1 MAGLWFR
8 MFKGD
13 RTGFKETL
21 LGVLLLQVTGEL
33 NTKLNSYYFKEKM
46 LMQAQE
52 NGVDL
57 YEEWLL
63 FLTADQCDAFDSDVD
78 EAPTAQTM
86 FMANLSSADLVYD
99 EAGPSYDSDT
109 LSEYVK
115 DNKDQVV
122 HNDVSYVPNDAGQ
135 KDRAAVRAEIEILR
149 RERLA
154 YEQESI
160 QTCQDLARSEAYSR
174 ALEARVTVLE
184 TQARRHEWQRQD
196 TDDRVTR
203 HIMRIQD
210 LKAGASDDTL
220 EDTASKRYRSFVL
233 ISYPKMA
240 PKRTTRSTPVTPT
253 PNATTTTTITE
264 AQLQALI
271 DRGVAAAMAEAE
283 ASRVRNGYDSNGS
296 EPRPVQAIHEYSY
309 SDFKGTKGVTTT
321 PEATHAMP
329 WATLK
334 KMMTNKYCPRGEIKK
349 NETKMWNLKVKG
361 TDVVTYNRRFQQLAL
376 MCARMFPEEVDKIE
390 KYIGGLPDMILSSVK
405 ASKPKTMQEA
415 IEFTTE
421 LMNEKTHAYAER
433 QNTGQAYTAGNSDR
447 KPYAGSKPLCS
458 KCDYNH
464 EGPCPPRCNNCKK
477 VGHLAKDC
485 RSRPANANNNN
496 RNNNNNNQKGNGCYE
511 CGAQGHFKRNC
522 PKLKNNDRGNQ
533 AGNDRAPAK
542 VYVVGNAGANPDNV
556 VAGTFLLNNRYAYI
570 LFDTGADRSFVS
582 TAFSS
587 QIDITPST
595 LDHYYDVELADGRII
610 GLNTIL
616 SGCTLN
622 FLNHPFNINLMP
634 VELGSFDA
642 IIGMDWLAKYQ
653 AVIVCAEKIV
663 RIPWGNE
670 TLIIHGDGSNQGN
683 VTRLNIISCT
693 KTQKYM
699 QKGFPIFLAH
709 VTAKEV
715 EDKSEKKR
723 LEDVPIVR
731 DFPEVFPE
739 DLPGLPP
746 TRQVEFQ
753 IDLVPGAAPVA
764 RAPYRLAPSEMK
776 ELSEQLKE
784 LSDKG
789 FIRPSSSPWGAPV
802 LFVKKKDGSFRMCID
817 YRELNKLTVKN
828 RYPLPRI
835 DDLFDQLQGSS
846 VYSKIDLRSGYHQL
860 RVREEDIP
868 KTAFRTRYG
877 HYEFQ
882 VMPFGLT
889 NAPAVFMDLMNR
901 VCKPYLDKFVIVFI
915 DDILIYSK
923 NKQEHEEHLKLIL
936 ELLKKEELYAKF
948 SKCEFWIPKVQFLG
962 HVIDSEGIH
971 VDPAK
976 IESCNTILALP
987 EGSKDFHAL
996 LRPSKKGLGAVLM
1009 QREKVISYASRQLK
1023 IHEKNYTTHDLEL
1036 GAKELDMRQ
1045 CRWLELLSDYDCE
1058 IRYHPGKANI
1068 VADALSRKE
1077 RDQPLRVRALVMT
1090 IGLDLPKQILNAQ
1103 TEARKPENIKNED
1116 VGGMLVENAKNPEAI
1131 RTEKLEP
1138 RADGTLCLNGR
1149 SWLPCYGD
1157 LRTVIMH
1164 ESHKSK
1170 YSIHPSFDKMYQ
1182 DMKKLCRWPNMKAN
1196 IATYVSKC
1204 LTCAKVKAEH
1214 QRPSG
1219 LLVQPKIP
1227 EWKWDNITMD
1237 FVTKLPK
1244 SSQGYDTI
1252 WVIVDRLT
1260 KSAIFTPMRETDPLD
1275 KLARMYLKEV
1285 VTRHGIPVSIICD
1298 RDPRFAS
1305 NFWRSLQNALGT
1317 NLDMSTAYHPQ
1328 TDGQS
1333 ERTIQTLEDMLRACA
1348 IDFGK
1353 GWVNHLP
1360 LVEFSYNNSYHA
1372 RIKAAP
1378 FEALY
1383 GRKCRSLVCWTKVRE
1398 AQILGPEL
1406 IQETIEKIFQ
1416 IKQRMQAARDRLKE
1430 LRLSE
1435 A

>member
-1 MAGLWFR
+1 M
-8 MFKGD
+8 KK
-13 RTGFKETL
+13 T
-21 LGVLLLQVTGEL
+21 
-33 NTKLNSYYFKEKM
+33 
-46 LMQAQE
+46 
-52 NGVDL
+52 
-57 YEEWLL
+57 
-63 FLTADQCDAFDSDVD
+63 
-78 EAPTAQTM
+78 
-86 FMANLSSADLVYD
+86 
-99 EAGPSYDSDT
+99 
-109 LSEYVK
+109 
-115 DNKDQVV
+115 
-122 HNDVSYVPNDAGQ
+122 
-135 KDRAAVRAEIEILR
+135 
-149 RERLA
+149 
-154 YEQESI
+154 
-160 QTCQDLARSEAYSR
+160 
-174 ALEARVTVLE
+174 
-184 TQARRHEWQRQD
+184 
-196 TDDRVTR
+196 
-203 HIMRIQD
+203 
-210 LKAGASDDTL
+210 
-220 EDTASKRYRSFVL
+220 
-233 ISYPKMA
+233 A
-240 PKRTTRSTPVTPT
+240 PKRTTRLTPVTPT
-253 PNATTTTTITE
+253 SNATTTTTITE

-271 DRGVAAAMAEAE
+271 DRGVATAMAEAE
-283 ASRVRNGYDSNGS
+283 AIRVRNGYDSNGS
-296 EPRPVQAIHEYSY
+296 GPRPAQAVRECSY
-309 SDFKGTKGVTTT
+309 SEFLKCKPLDFKGTEGVIGLTRWFEKMESVFSISNCTASCQVKFATCTLQDDALTWWNAHVKTTT
-321 PEATHAMP
+321 PEAAHAMP

-334 KMMTNKYCPRGEIKK
+334 KMMTDKYCPRGEIKK
-349 NETKMWNLKVKG
+349 IETEMWNLKVKG
-361 TDVVTYNRRFQQLAL
+361 TDVVAYNRRFQQLAL

-390 KYIGGLPDMILSSVK
+390 KYIGGLPDMILGSVK

-421 LMNEKTHAYAER
+421 LMDEKTHAYAERQAEKKRKYDDLSKNNQNQQQQNKR

-817 YRELNKLTVKN
+817 YRELNK
-828 RYPLPRI
+828 
-835 DDLFDQLQGSS
+835 SC
-846 VYSKIDLRSGYHQL
+846 
-860 RVREEDIP
+860 
-868 KTAFRTRYG
+868 
-877 HYEFQ
+877 
-882 VMPFGLT
+882 M
-889 NAPAVFMDLMNR
+889 VFW
-901 VCKPYLDKFVIVFI
+901 
-915 DDILIYSK
+915 LI
-923 NKQEHEEHLKLIL
+923 
-936 ELLKKEELYAKF
+936 
-948 SKCEFWIPKVQFLG
+948 
-962 HVIDSEGIH
+962 
-971 VDPAK
+971 
-976 IESCNTILALP
+976 
-987 EGSKDFHAL
+987 
-996 LRPSKKGLGAVLM
+996 
-1009 QREKVISYASRQLK
+1009 IS
-1023 IHEKNYTTHDLEL
+1023 
-1036 GAKELDMRQ
+1036 
-1045 CRWLELLSDYDCE
+1045 
-1058 IRYHPGKANI
+1058 
-1068 VADALSRKE
+1068 
-1077 RDQPLRVRALVMT
+1077 
-1090 IGLDLPKQILNAQ
+1090 
-1103 TEARKPENIKNED
+1103 
-1116 VGGMLVENAKNPEAI
+1116 
-1131 RTEKLEP
+1131 
-1138 RADGTLCLNGR
+1138 
-1149 SWLPCYGD
+1149 
-1157 LRTVIMH
+1157 
-1164 ESHKSK
+1164 
-1170 YSIHPSFDKMYQ
+1170 
-1182 DMKKLCRWPNMKAN
+1182 
-1196 IATYVSKC
+1196 
-1204 LTCAKVKAEH
+1204 
-1214 QRPSG
+1214 
-1219 LLVQPKIP
+1219 
-1227 EWKWDNITMD
+1227 
-1237 FVTKLPK
+1237 
-1244 SSQGYDTI
+1244 
-1252 WVIVDRLT
+1252 
-1260 KSAIFTPMRETDPLD
+1260 
-1275 KLARMYLKEV
+1275 
-1285 VTRHGIPVSIICD
+1285 
-1298 RDPRFAS
+1298 
-1305 NFWRSLQNALGT
+1305 
-1317 NLDMSTAYHPQ
+1317 
-1328 TDGQS
+1328 
-1333 ERTIQTLEDMLRACA
+1333 
-1348 IDFGK
+1348 
-1353 GWVNHLP
+1353 
-1360 LVEFSYNNSYHA
+1360 
-1372 RIKAAP
+1372 
-1378 FEALY
+1378 
-1383 GRKCRSLVCWTKVRE
+1383 
-1398 AQILGPEL
+1398 
-1406 IQETIEKIFQ
+1406 
-1416 IKQRMQAARDRLKE
+1416 
-1430 LRLSE
+1430 
-1435 A
+1435 

>member
-1 MAGLWFR
+1 
-8 MFKGD
+8 
-13 RTGFKETL
+13 
-21 LGVLLLQVTGEL
+21 
-33 NTKLNSYYFKEKM
+33 
-46 LMQAQE
+46 
-52 NGVDL
+52 
-57 YEEWLL
+57 
-63 FLTADQCDAFDSDVD
+63 
-78 EAPTAQTM
+78 
-86 FMANLSSADLVYD
+86 
-99 EAGPSYDSDT
+99 
-109 LSEYVK
+109 
-115 DNKDQVV
+115 
-122 HNDVSYVPNDAGQ
+122 
-135 KDRAAVRAEIEILR
+135 
-149 RERLA
+149 
-154 YEQESI
+154 
-160 QTCQDLARSEAYSR
+160 
-174 ALEARVTVLE
+174 
-184 TQARRHEWQRQD
+184 
-196 TDDRVTR
+196 
-203 HIMRIQD
+203 
-210 LKAGASDDTL
+210 
-220 EDTASKRYRSFVL
+220 
-233 ISYPKMA
+233 
-240 PKRTTRSTPVTPT
+240 
-253 PNATTTTTITE
+253 
-264 AQLQALI
+264 
-271 DRGVAAAMAEAE
+271 
-283 ASRVRNGYDSNGS
+283 
-296 EPRPVQAIHEYSY
+296 
-309 SDFKGTKGVTTT
+309 
-321 PEATHAMP
+321 
-329 WATLK
+329 
-334 KMMTNKYCPRGEIKK
+334 MMTDKYCPRGEIKK
-349 NETKMWNLKVKG
+349 IETEMWNLKVKG
-361 TDVVTYNRRFQQLAL
+361 TDVVAYNRRFQQLAL
-376 MCARMFPEEVDKIE
+376 MCAWMFPEEVDKIE
-390 KYIGGLPDMILSSVK
+390 KYIGGLPDMILGSVK

-421 LMNEKTHAYAER
+421 LIDEKTHAYAERQAEKKRKYDDLSKNNQNHQQQNKR

-458 KCDYNH
+458 KYDYNH

-522 PKLKNNDRGNQ
+522 PKLKNNDRGNR
-533 AGNDRAPAK
+533 ARNDRAPAK
-542 VYVVGNAGANPDNV
+542 VYVVGNAGENPENV
-556 VAGTFLLNNRYAYI
+556 VVGTFLLNNRYAYI
-570 LFDTGADRSFVS
+570 LFDTGVDWSFVS
-582 TAFSS
+582 TTFSS

-663 RIPWGNE
+663 RIPWRNK

-699 QKGFPIFLAH
+699 EKGFPIFLAH

-723 LEDVPIVR
+723 LEDVPIVQ

-802 LFVKKKDGSFRMCID
+802 LFVKKKDGSFRMCIN

-828 RYPLPRI
+828 RYLLPRI

-846 VYSKIDLRSGYHQL
+846 VYSKIDLSYAL
-860 RVREEDIP
+860 WFDE
-868 KTAFRTRYG
+868 RTCRIHG
-877 HYEFQ
+877 PYE
-882 VMPFGLT
+882 
-889 NAPAVFMDLMNR
+889 
-901 VCKPYLDKFVIVFI
+901 
-915 DDILIYSK
+915 S
-923 NKQEHEEHLKLIL
+923 

-976 IESCNTILALP
+976 IESVKDWESPKSPTKIRQFLGLAGYYRRFIEGAPILALP
-987 EGSKDFHAL
+987 EGSKDFIAYCDA
-996 LRPSKKGLGAVLM
+996 SKKGLGAVLM

-1023 IHEKNYTTHDLEL
+1023 IHKKNYTTHDLEL
-1036 GAKELDMRQ
+1036 GAVKELNMRQ
-1045 CRWLELLSDYDCE
+1045 GQWLELLSDYDCD
-1058 IRYHPGKANI
+1058 IRYHPRKANV

-1077 RDQPLRVRALVMT
+1077 REPPLRVRALVMT
-1090 IGLDLPKQILNAQ
+1090 ISLDLPKQMLNAQ
-1103 TEARKPENIKNED
+1103 TEAWKPENVKNKD
-1116 VGGMLVENAKNPEAI
+1116 VGGMLVENAKNLEAI

-1170 YSIHPSFDKMYQ
+1170 YSIHPGSDKMYQ
-1182 DMKKLCRWPNMKAN
+1182 DMKKLYWWPNMKAN
-1196 IATYVSKC
+1196 IATYVNKC
-1204 LTCAKVKAEH
+1204 LTCTKVKAKH

-1227 EWKWDNITMD
+1227 EWKWDNITMN

-1260 KSAIFTPMRETDPLD
+1260 TSVIFKPMRETNSMD
-1275 KLARMYLKEV
+1275 KLARMYLKE
-1285 VTRHGIPVSIICD
+1285 
-1298 RDPRFAS
+1298 
-1305 NFWRSLQNALGT
+1305 NALGT
-1317 NLDMSTAYHPQ
+1317 SLDMSTAYHPQ

-1333 ERTIQTLEDMLRACA
+1333 ERTIQTLEDMLRACT

-1353 GWVNHLP
+1353 GWVNHFP

-1372 RIKAAP
+1372 SIKAAP

-1383 GRKCRSLVCWTKVRE
+1383 SQKYCSPVCWTEVGE
-1398 AQILGPEL
+1398 AQFLGP
-1406 IQETIEKIFQ
+1406 
-1416 IKQRMQAARDRLKE
+1416 
-1430 LRLSE
+1430 
-1435 A
+1435 